1 MKDEAILL
9 EVAITVLA
17 DGRVVFCDLP
27 PDLAQVR
34 DVLAG
39 ESPAVP
45 TAQNVRAS
53 ETLTAREAATASGDA
68 PA

>member
-1 MKDEAILL
+1 MGQPAVRLEIAIS
-9 EVAITVLA
+9 VLA

-39 ESPAVP
+39 DVSPCGTGS
-45 TAQNVRAS
+45 TARAS
-53 ETLTAREAATASGDA
+53 EPIAAD
-68 PA
+68 PAGSDTGECPA

>member
-1 MKDEAILL
+1 MRQAPPRLEIAIS
-9 EVAITVLA
+9 VLA

-27 PDLAQVR
+27 PDLAEVR

-39 ESPAVP
+39 ESASAE
-45 TAQNVRAS
+45 TASNGGAS
-53 ETLTAREAATASGDA
+53 EPVSAATAVTATGES